1 MEECGEGKGMR
12 GREDIIVY
20 WTWVPIGN
28 WTNPLRAEELFH
40 LAGSLARKD
49 CWRNLTVQFQ
59 VKSIDLTK
67 EWNTSVI

>member
-40 LAGSLARKD
+40 LTGIPVKWNNSSALNGL
-49 CWRNLTVQFQ
+49 VQLPIGTQ
-59 VKSIDLTK
+59 VQ
-67 EWNTSVI
+67 